1 MKLNTVALLLTAAGT
16 LVAAQPH
23 RHHHRHPLKRDTQ
36 VVSVP
41 GPTVVVYEYEGQ
53 TISQSEVCAG
63 IAAGTLKWASG
74 SDGGD
79 ACSSDAPA
87 AAPQPAASVPAAA
100 SPVAPVQAVVTS
112 APATTDAGDFLQSPT
127 SSVATTTS
135 SVVAASPSS
144 SAASSA
150 SAPAPQSS
158 TLSDS
163 SDSSDSSTTTP
174 SAKGLDTPFPDGQL
188 DCSTF
193 PSDYGAIPVPWQG
206 IGGWSGIQYVQISGS
221 SVTHIDT
228 AVPSQGGSFCTAR
241 GSQPAMCSYACPAG
255 YQKSQ
260 WPSTQGANSESIG
273 GLMCGTDGKLHLTN
287 SALSNKLCI
296 LGEGNVNVKNTL
308 SQNAAICRT
317 DYPGK
322 FLASSFQHPLLL
334 TLSR

>member
-1 MKLNTVALLLTAAGT
+1 MKLVAALALAVA

-23 RHHHRHPLKRDTQ
+23 RHHHRHPLKRDTT
-36 VVSVP
+36 VVNVP
-41 GPTVVVYEYEGQ
+41 GPTVVVYEFDGQ
-53 TISQSEVCAG
+53 TISQAEVCAG
-63 IAAGTLKWASG
+63 IANGTLKWASG

-79 ACSSDAPA
+79 ACSSDKPA
-87 AAPQPAASVPAAA
+87 AAPQPATPAPAAS
-100 SPVAPVQAVVTS
+100 SPVAAVQAAVS
-112 APATTDAGDFLQSPT
+112 PAPATTAAGDFLQAPT
-127 SSVATTTS
+127 SSSVAATTTS
-135 SVVAASPSS
+135 SVVAASPSP

-150 SAPAPQSS
+150 SAPQ
-158 TLSDS
+158 L
-163 SDSSDSSTTTP
+163 SDSSTTVP
-174 SAKGLDTPFPDGQL
+174 SGTGLDTPFPDGEL

-193 PSDYGAIPVPWQG
+193 PSDYGAVEVPWQG
-206 IGGWSGIQYVQISGS
+206 IGGWSGIQYVTITGP

-228 AVPSQGGSFCTAR
+228 AVASQGGSFCAAR
-241 GSQPAMCSYACPAG
+241 GSMPAMCSYACPPG

-296 LGEGNVNVKNTL
+296 PGEGNVNVKNTL

-322 FLASSFQHPLLL
+322 SL
-334 TLSR
+334 R